1 MKEGFVMIRK
11 LMVRLLLVVLCLS
24 VSVASAAPLADVAKV
39 QSVVDGYF
47 SDYVA
52 DLETLVN
59 IDSKTGDTEGSAKIA
74 DFLKEKLEAL
84 GGAVEY
90 RENDKG
96 TYVVSRFKG
105 NGKLRILLLAHT
117 DTIFDKGEAA
127 KRPFRFDEQTKF
139 AYGPGAGDDKAIVA
153 QTIYLMKTLNEIGF
167 RDYGEIILYYSAEE
181 ETGSA
186 FNTNL
191 IAELSRQADVCFV
204 MDTAKPDWGV
214 VTQRKG
220 MAKYDLKVTGLAGH
234 AGTPYRGVN
243 AVTELVHQ
251 LGEIYKLASPQPED
265 PKNLTAAALKAR
277 GIVDHGQFIP
287 ANTINVGVIG
297 TTNKVL
303 NKVPDNAFA
312 KLEVRFYKM
321 AEGER
326 LDRELKALAA
336 KTAVAGAKVTIE
348 GGIEVGPMEKTAQVE
363 KTIGLYRELVKRN
376 YNVDIV
382 EWSAG
387 GLTDGNHSSLFVPT
401 MDSVG
406 VTGNNVHTDR
416 EYAELGTFG
425 PRTAALIGLIQELAA
440 QGALK

>member
-1 MKEGFVMIRK
+1 MIRK
-11 LMVRLLLVVLCLS
+11 LMLPFLLLCLLS
-24 VSVASAAPLADVAKV
+24 GVSVAGAAPALEVSKV
-39 QSVVDGYF
+39 QGVVDGYF
-47 SDYVA
+47 QEYLA

-59 IDSKTGDTEGSAKIA
+59 TDSKTGDSDGSARIA
-74 DFLKEKLEAL
+74 EFLKEKLSAL
-84 GGAVEY
+84 GGTVEY

-96 TYVVSRFKG
+96 TYVISRFKG
-105 NGKLRILLLAHT
+105 NGKLRILMLAHT
-117 DTIFDKGEAA
+117 DTVFDKGEAA

-153 QTIYLMKTLNEIGF
+153 QTITMMKTLNDLGF

-204 MDTAKPDWGV
+204 LDTAKPDWGV

-251 LGEIYKLASPQPED
+251 LNEIYKLASPQPED

-287 ANTINVGVIG
+287 ANTINVGMIG

-326 LDRELKALAA
+326 LDREIKALAE
-336 KTAVAGAKVTIE
+336 KPAVAGAKVTVE
-348 GGIEVGPMEKTAQVE
+348 GGTEVGPMEKTAQVE
-363 KTIGLYRELVKRN
+363 KIIGMYRDLVKRN
-376 YNVDIV
+376 YSADII

-387 GLTDGNHSSLFVPT
+387 GLTDGNYSSLYVPT

-406 VTGNNVHTDR
+406 VTGHNVHTDR
-416 EYAELGTFG
+416 EYADLATLG
-425 PRTAALIGLIQELAA
+425 PRTAALIGLIQELTA
-440 QGALK
+440 QWPLK

>member
-1 MKEGFVMIRK
+1 MIRK
-11 LMVRLLLVVLCLS
+11 LMLQILLICLLS
-24 VSVASAAPLADVAKV
+24 GASVAGAAPAMEVSKV
-39 QSVVDGYF
+39 QGVVDGYF
-47 SDYVA
+47 QEYLA

-59 IDSKTGDTEGSAKIA
+59 IDSKTGDTDGSARIA

-84 GGAVEY
+84 GGTVEF

-96 TYVVSRFKG
+96 TYVIGRFKG
-105 NGKLRILLLAHT
+105 NGKLRILMLAHT
-117 DTIFDKGEAA
+117 DTVFEKGEAA
-127 KRPFRFDEQTKF
+127 KRPFRFDAQTKF

-153 QTIYLMKTLNEIGF
+153 QTITMMKALNELDF

-265 PKNLTAAALKAR
+265 PRNLTAAAIKAR
-277 GIVDHGQFIP
+277 GIIDHGQFIP
-287 ANTINVGVIG
+287 ENTINVGMIG

-326 LDRELKALAA
+326 LDREIKALAE
-336 KTAVAGAKVTIE
+336 KTAVVGAKVEIT
-348 GGIEVGPMEKTAQVE
+348 GGIEVGPMEKTAQVQ
-363 KTIGLYRELVKRN
+363 KIINLYRDLVKRN
-376 YNVDIV
+376 YNADIV

-387 GLTDGNHSSLFVPT
+387 GLTDGNYSSLFVPT

-416 EYAELGTFG
+416 EYAELGTLG
-425 PRTAALIGLIQELAA
+425 PRTASLIGLIQELAV

>member
-1 MKEGFVMIRK
+1 MIRK
-11 LMVRLLLVVLCLS
+11 LMLPFLLLCLLS
-24 VSVASAAPLADVAKV
+24 GVSVAGAAPALEVSKV
-39 QSVVDGYF
+39 QGVVDGYF
-47 SDYVA
+47 QEYLA

-59 IDSKTGDTEGSAKIA
+59 TDSKTGDSDGSARIA
-74 DFLKEKLEAL
+74 EFLKEKLSAL
-84 GGAVEY
+84 GGTVEY

-96 TYVVSRFKG
+96 TYVISRFKG
-105 NGKLRILLLAHT
+105 NGKLRILMLAHT
-117 DTIFDKGEAA
+117 DTVFDKGEAA

-153 QTIYLMKTLNEIGF
+153 QTITMMKTLNDLGF

-204 MDTAKPDWGV
+204 LDTAKPDWGV

-251 LGEIYKLASPQPED
+251 LNEIYKLASPQPED

-287 ANTINVGVIG
+287 ANTINVGMIG

-326 LDRELKALAA
+326 LDREIKALAE
-336 KTAVAGAKVTIE
+336 KPAVAGAKVTVE
-348 GGIEVGPMEKTAQVE
+348 GGTEVGPMEKTAQVE
-363 KTIGLYRELVKRN
+363 KIIGLYRDLVKRN
-376 YNVDIV
+376 YSADII

-387 GLTDGNHSSLFVPT
+387 GLTDGNYSSLYVPT

-406 VTGNNVHTDR
+406 VTGHDVHTDR
-416 EYAELGTFG
+416 EYADLATLG
-425 PRTAALIGLIQELAA
+425 PRTAALIGLIQELTA
-440 QGALK
+440 QWPLK

>member
-1 MKEGFVMIRK
+1 MIRK
-11 LMVRLLLVVLCLS
+11 LMLPFLLLCLLS
-24 VSVASAAPLADVAKV
+24 GVSVAGAAPALEVSKV
-39 QSVVDGYF
+39 QGVVDGYF
-47 SDYVA
+47 QEYLA

-59 IDSKTGDTEGSAKIA
+59 TDSKTGDSDGSARIA
-74 DFLKEKLEAL
+74 EFLKEKLSAL
-84 GGAVEY
+84 GGTVEY

-96 TYVVSRFKG
+96 TYVISRFKG
-105 NGKLRILLLAHT
+105 NGKLRILMLAHT
-117 DTIFDKGEAA
+117 DTVFDKGEAA

-153 QTIYLMKTLNEIGF
+153 QTITMMKTLNDLGF

-204 MDTAKPDWGV
+204 LDTAKPDWGV

-251 LGEIYKLASPQPED
+251 LNEIYKLASPQPED

-287 ANTINVGVIG
+287 ANTINVGMIG

-326 LDRELKALAA
+326 LDREIKALAE
-336 KTAVAGAKVTIE
+336 KPAVAGAKVTVE
-348 GGIEVGPMEKTAQVE
+348 GGTEVGPMEKTAQVE
-363 KTIGLYRELVKRN
+363 KIIGLYRDLVKRN
-376 YNVDIV
+376 YSADII

-387 GLTDGNHSSLFVPT
+387 GLTDGNYSSLYVPT

-406 VTGNNVHTDR
+406 VTGHNVHTDR
-416 EYAELGTFG
+416 EYADLATLG
-425 PRTAALIGLIQELAA
+425 PRTAALIGLIQELTA
-440 QGALK
+440 QWPLK

>member
-1 MKEGFVMIRK
+1 MIRK
-11 LMVRLLLVVLCLS
+11 LMLPFLLLCLLS
-24 VSVASAAPLADVAKV
+24 GVSVAGAAPALEVSKV
-39 QSVVDGYF
+39 QGVVDGYF
-47 SDYVA
+47 QEYLA

-59 IDSKTGDTEGSAKIA
+59 TDSKTGDSDGSARIA
-74 DFLKEKLEAL
+74 EFLKEKLSAL
-84 GGAVEY
+84 GGTVEY

-96 TYVVSRFKG
+96 TYVISRFKG
-105 NGKLRILLLAHT
+105 NGKLRILMLAHT
-117 DTIFDKGEAA
+117 DTVFDKGEAA

-153 QTIYLMKTLNEIGF
+153 QTITMMKTLNDLGF

-204 MDTAKPDWGV
+204 LDTAKPDWGV

-243 AVTELVHQ
+243 AVAELVHQ
-251 LGEIYKLASPQPED
+251 LNEIYKLASPQPED

-287 ANTINVGVIG
+287 ANTINVGMIG

-326 LDRELKALAA
+326 LDREIKALAE
-336 KTAVAGAKVTIE
+336 KPAVAGAKVTVE
-348 GGIEVGPMEKTAQVE
+348 GGTEVGPMEKTAQVE
-363 KTIGLYRELVKRN
+363 KIIGMYRDLVKRN
-376 YNVDIV
+376 YSADII

-387 GLTDGNHSSLFVPT
+387 GLTDGNYSSLYVPT

-406 VTGNNVHTDR
+406 VTGHNVHTDR
-416 EYAELGTFG
+416 EYADLATLG
-425 PRTAALIGLIQELAA
+425 PRTAALIGLLQELTA
-440 QGALK
+440 QWPLK

>member
-1 MKEGFVMIRK
+1 MIRK
-11 LMVRLLLVVLCLS
+11 LMLQILLICLLS
-24 VSVASAAPLADVAKV
+24 GASVAGAAPAMEVSKV
-39 QSVVDGYF
+39 QGVVDGYF
-47 SDYVA
+47 QEYLA

-59 IDSKTGDTEGSAKIA
+59 TDSKTGDSDGSARIA
-74 DFLKEKLEAL
+74 EFLKEKLSAL
-84 GGAVEY
+84 GGTVEY

-96 TYVVSRFKG
+96 TYVISRFKG
-105 NGKLRILLLAHT
+105 NGKLRILMLAHT
-117 DTIFDKGEAA
+117 DTVFDKGEAA

-153 QTIYLMKTLNEIGF
+153 QTITMMKTLNDLGF

-204 MDTAKPDWGV
+204 LDTAKPDWGV

-251 LGEIYKLASPQPED
+251 LNEIYKLASPQPED

-287 ANTINVGVIG
+287 ANTINVGMIG

-326 LDRELKALAA
+326 LDREIKALAE
-336 KTAVAGAKVTIE
+336 KPAVAGAKVTVE
-348 GGIEVGPMEKTAQVE
+348 GGTEVGPMEKTAQVE
-363 KTIGLYRELVKRN
+363 KIIGLYRDLVKRN
-376 YNVDIV
+376 YSADII

-387 GLTDGNHSSLFVPT
+387 GLTDGNYSSLYVPT

-406 VTGNNVHTDR
+406 VTGHNVHTDR
-416 EYAELGTFG
+416 EYADLATLG
-425 PRTAALIGLIQELAA
+425 PRTAALIGLLQELTA
-440 QGALK
+440 QWPLK

>member
-1 MKEGFVMIRK
+1 MIRK
-11 LMVRLLLVVLCLS
+11 LMLPFLLLCLLS
-24 VSVASAAPLADVAKV
+24 GVSVAGAAPALEVSKV
-39 QSVVDGYF
+39 QGVVDGYF
-47 SDYVA
+47 QEYLA

-59 IDSKTGDTEGSAKIA
+59 TDSKTGDSDGSARIA
-74 DFLKEKLEAL
+74 EFLKEKLSAL
-84 GGAVEY
+84 GGTVEY

-96 TYVVSRFKG
+96 TYVISRFKG
-105 NGKLRILLLAHT
+105 NGKLRILMLAHT
-117 DTIFDKGEAA
+117 DTVFDKGEAA

-153 QTIYLMKTLNEIGF
+153 QTITMMKTLNDLGF

-204 MDTAKPDWGV
+204 LDTAKPDWGV

-251 LGEIYKLASPQPED
+251 LNEIYKLASPQPED

-287 ANTINVGVIG
+287 ANTINVGMIG

-326 LDRELKALAA
+326 LDREIKALAE
-336 KTAVAGAKVTIE
+336 KPAVAGAKVTVE
-348 GGIEVGPMEKTAQVE
+348 GGTEVGPMEKTAQVE
-363 KTIGLYRELVKRN
+363 KIIGLYRDLVKRN
-376 YNVDIV
+376 YSADII

-387 GLTDGNHSSLFVPT
+387 GLTDGNYSSLYVPT

-406 VTGNNVHTDR
+406 VTGHNVHTDR
-416 EYAELGTFG
+416 EYADLATLG
-425 PRTAALIGLIQELAA
+425 PRTAALIGLLQELTA
-440 QGALK
+440 QWPLK

>member
-1 MKEGFVMIRK
+1 MIRK
-11 LMVRLLLVVLCLS
+11 LMLPFLLLCLLS
-24 VSVASAAPLADVAKV
+24 GVSVAGAAPALEVSKV
-39 QSVVDGYF
+39 QGVVDGYF
-47 SDYVA
+47 QEYLA

-59 IDSKTGDTEGSAKIA
+59 TDSKTGDSDGSARIA
-74 DFLKEKLEAL
+74 EFLKEKLSAL
-84 GGAVEY
+84 GGTVEY

-96 TYVVSRFKG
+96 TYVISRFKG
-105 NGKLRILLLAHT
+105 NGKLRILMLAHT
-117 DTIFDKGEAA
+117 DTVFDKGEAA

-153 QTIYLMKTLNEIGF
+153 QTITMMKTLNDLGF

-204 MDTAKPDWGV
+204 LDTAKPDWGV

-243 AVTELVHQ
+243 AVAELVHQ
-251 LGEIYKLASPQPED
+251 LNEIYKLASPQPED

-287 ANTINVGVIG
+287 ANTINVGMIG

-326 LDRELKALAA
+326 LDREIKALAE
-336 KTAVAGAKVTIE
+336 KPAVAGAKVTVE
-348 GGIEVGPMEKTAQVE
+348 GGTEVGPMEKTAQVE
-363 KTIGLYRELVKRN
+363 KIIGLYRDLVKRN
-376 YNVDIV
+376 YSADII

-387 GLTDGNHSSLFVPT
+387 GLTDGNYSSLYVPT

-406 VTGNNVHTDR
+406 VTGHNVHTDR
-416 EYAELGTFG
+416 EYADLATLG
-425 PRTAALIGLIQELAA
+425 PRTAALIGLIQELTA
-440 QGALK
+440 QWPLK

>member
-1 MKEGFVMIRK
+1 MIRR
-11 LMVRLLLVVLCLS
+11 LMSQLLLVVLIVS
-24 VSVASAAPLADVAKV
+24 FSVASAAPAPDVVKV

-47 SDYVA
+47 PDFVT

-59 IDSKTGDTEGSAKIA
+59 IDSKTGDAEGSARIA
-74 DFLKEKLEAL
+74 EFLKEKLEAL
-84 GGAVEY
+84 GGSVEY
-90 RENDKG
+90 RENGKG
-96 TYVVSRFKG
+96 TYVISRFKG
-105 NGKLRILLLAHT
+105 NGKLRILMLAHT
-117 DTIFDKGEAA
+117 DTVFEKGEAA
-127 KRPFRFDEQTKF
+127 KRPFRLDEQTKF
-139 AYGPGAGDDKAIVA
+139 AYGPGVGDDKAIVA
-153 QTIYLMKTLNEIGF
+153 QTLAMMKTLNEIGF
-167 RDYGEIILYYSAEE
+167 RDYGEIVLYYSAEE

-186 FNTNL
+186 FSNNL

-251 LGEIYKLASPQPED
+251 LSEIYKLASPQPED
-265 PKNLTAAALKAR
+265 PKNLAAEALKAR
-277 GIVDHGQFIP
+277 NIVDHGQFIP
-287 ANTINVGVIG
+287 ANTINVGMIG

-326 LDRELKALAA
+326 LDREIKALAA
-336 KTAVAGAKVTIE
+336 KPVVTGAKVTIE
-348 GGIEVGPMEKTAQVE
+348 GGIGVGPMEKTAQVE
-363 KTIGLYRELVKRN
+363 KIIGLYREIVKRN
-376 YNVDIV
+376 YNADIV

-387 GLTDGNHSSLFVPT
+387 GLTDGNRSSLYVPT
-401 MDSVG
+401 VDSVG
-406 VTGNNVHTDR
+406 VTGHNVHTDR
-416 EYAELGTFG
+416 EYADLGTFG
-425 PRTAALIGLIQELAA
+425 PRTAALIALIQELAA
-440 QGALK
+440 QGSTK

>member
-1 MKEGFVMIRK
+1 MIRK
-11 LMVRLLLVVLCLS
+11 LMLPFLLLCLLS
-24 VSVASAAPLADVAKV
+24 GVSVAGAAPALEVSKV
-39 QSVVDGYF
+39 QGVVDGYF
-47 SDYVA
+47 QEYLA

-59 IDSKTGDTEGSAKIA
+59 TDSKTGDSDGSARIA
-74 DFLKEKLEAL
+74 EFLKEKLSAL
-84 GGAVEY
+84 GGTVEY

-96 TYVVSRFKG
+96 TYVISRFKG
-105 NGKLRILLLAHT
+105 NGKLRILMLAHT
-117 DTIFDKGEAA
+117 DTVFDKGEAA

-153 QTIYLMKTLNEIGF
+153 QTITMMKTLNDLGF

-204 MDTAKPDWGV
+204 LDTAKPDWGV

-243 AVTELVHQ
+243 AVAELVHQ
-251 LGEIYKLASPQPED
+251 LNEIYKLASPQPED

-287 ANTINVGVIG
+287 ANTINVGMIG

-326 LDRELKALAA
+326 LDREIKALAE
-336 KTAVAGAKVTIE
+336 KPAVAGAKVTVE
-348 GGIEVGPMEKTAQVE
+348 GGTEVGPMEKTAQVE
-363 KTIGLYRELVKRN
+363 KIIGLYRDLVKRN
-376 YNVDIV
+376 YSADII

-387 GLTDGNHSSLFVPT
+387 GLTDGNYSSLYVPT

-406 VTGNNVHTDR
+406 VTGHNVHTDR
-416 EYAELGTFG
+416 EYADLATLG
-425 PRTAALIGLIQELAA
+425 PRTAALIGLLQELTA
-440 QGALK
+440 QWPLK

>member
-1 MKEGFVMIRK
+1 MIRK
-11 LMVRLLLVVLCLS
+11 LMLPFLLLCLLS
-24 VSVASAAPLADVAKV
+24 GVSVAGAAPALEVSKV
-39 QSVVDGYF
+39 QGVVDGYF
-47 SDYVA
+47 QEYLA

-59 IDSKTGDTEGSAKIA
+59 TDSKTGDSDGSARIA
-74 DFLKEKLEAL
+74 EFLKEKLSAL
-84 GGAVEY
+84 GGTVEY

-96 TYVVSRFKG
+96 TYVISRFKG
-105 NGKLRILLLAHT
+105 NGKLRILMLAHT
-117 DTIFDKGEAA
+117 DTVFDKGEAA

-153 QTIYLMKTLNEIGF
+153 QTITMMKTLNDLGF

-204 MDTAKPDWGV
+204 LDTAKPDWGV

-251 LGEIYKLASPQPED
+251 LNEIYKLASPQPED

-287 ANTINVGVIG
+287 ANTINVGMIG

-326 LDRELKALAA
+326 LDREIKALAE
-336 KTAVAGAKVTIE
+336 KPAVAGATVTIE
-348 GGIEVGPMEKTAQVE
+348 GGTEVGPMEKTAQVE
-363 KTIGLYRELVKRN
+363 KIIGLYRDLVKRN
-376 YNVDIV
+376 YSADII

-387 GLTDGNHSSLFVPT
+387 GLTDGNYSSLYVPT

-406 VTGNNVHTDR
+406 VTGHNVHTDR
-416 EYAELGTFG
+416 EYADLATLG
-425 PRTAALIGLIQELAA
+425 PRTAALIGLIQELTA
-440 QGALK
+440 QWPLK

>member
-1 MKEGFVMIRK
+1 MIRK
-11 LMVRLLLVVLCLS
+11 LMLPFLLLCLLS
-24 VSVASAAPLADVAKV
+24 GVSVAGAAPALEVSKV
-39 QSVVDGYF
+39 QGVVDGYF
-47 SDYVA
+47 QEYLA

-59 IDSKTGDTEGSAKIA
+59 TDSKTGDSDGSARIA
-74 DFLKEKLEAL
+74 EFLKEKLSAL
-84 GGAVEY
+84 GGTVEY

-96 TYVVSRFKG
+96 TYVISRFKG
-105 NGKLRILLLAHT
+105 NGKLRILMLAHT
-117 DTIFDKGEAA
+117 DTVFDKGEAA

-153 QTIYLMKTLNEIGF
+153 QTITMMKTLNDLGF

-204 MDTAKPDWGV
+204 LDTAKPDWGV

-251 LGEIYKLASPQPED
+251 LNEIYKLASPQPED

-287 ANTINVGVIG
+287 ANTINVGMIG

-326 LDRELKALAA
+326 LDREIKALAE
-336 KTAVAGAKVTIE
+336 KPAVAGAKVTVE
-348 GGIEVGPMEKTAQVE
+348 GGTEVGPMEKTAQVE
-363 KTIGLYRELVKRN
+363 KIIGMYRDLVKRN
-376 YNVDIV
+376 YSADII

-387 GLTDGNHSSLFVPT
+387 GLTDGNYSSLYVPT

-406 VTGNNVHTDR
+406 VTGHNVHTDR
-416 EYAELGTFG
+416 EYADLATLG
-425 PRTAALIGLIQELAA
+425 PRTAALIGLLQELTA
-440 QGALK
+440 QWPLK

>member
-1 MKEGFVMIRK
+1 MIRK
-11 LMVRLLLVVLCLS
+11 SMIGLLLAALLVS
-24 VSVASAAPLADVAKV
+24 FSVAAAAPDPDVSKV
-39 QSVVDGYF
+39 QSVIDGYF
-47 SDYVA
+47 PDFVA

-59 IDSKTGDTEGSAKIA
+59 IDSKTGDTEGSARIA
-74 DFLKEKLEAL
+74 EFLKEKLEAL
-84 GGAVEY
+84 GGTVEY
-90 RENDKG
+90 RENAKG
-96 TYVVSRFKG
+96 TYVIGRFKG
-105 NGKLRILLLAHT
+105 NGKLRILMLAHT
-117 DTIFDKGEAA
+117 DTVFDKGEAA
-127 KRPFRFDEQTKF
+127 KRPFRFDEKTKF

-153 QTIYLMKTLNEIGF
+153 QTITLMKTLNETDF
-167 RDYGEIILYYSAEE
+167 RDYGEITLYYSAEE
-181 ETGSA
+181 ETGSE

-243 AVTELVHQ
+243 AVAELVHQ
-251 LGEIYKLASPQPED
+251 LSEIYKLASPQLED
-265 PKNLTAAALKAR
+265 PQNLTAAALKAR
-277 GIVDHGQFIP
+277 GIVDHGQYIP

-297 TTNKVL
+297 TTNTVL
-303 NKVPDNAFA
+303 NKIPDNAAA

-326 LDRELKALAA
+326 LDREIKALTA
-336 KTAVAGAKVTIE
+336 KTAVAGARVAIE

-363 KTIGLYRELVKRN
+363 KIIGLYRDLVKRN
-376 YNVDIV
+376 YTADIV

-387 GLTDGNHSSLFVPT
+387 GLTDGNYSSLYVPT

-406 VTGNNVHTDR
+406 VTGHNVHTDR
-416 EYAELGTFG
+416 EYADLGTFG

-440 QGALK
+440 RGPLK

>member
-1 MKEGFVMIRK
+1 MIRK
-11 LMVRLLLVVLCLS
+11 LMLPFLLLCLLS
-24 VSVASAAPLADVAKV
+24 GVSVAGAAPALEVSKV
-39 QSVVDGYF
+39 QGVVDGYF
-47 SDYVA
+47 QEYLA

-59 IDSKTGDTEGSAKIA
+59 TDSKTGDSDGSARIA
-74 DFLKEKLEAL
+74 EFLKEKLSAL
-84 GGAVEY
+84 GGTVEY

-96 TYVVSRFKG
+96 TYVISRFKG
-105 NGKLRILLLAHT
+105 NGKLRILMLAHT
-117 DTIFDKGEAA
+117 DTVFDKGEAA

-153 QTIYLMKTLNEIGF
+153 QTITMMKTLNDLGF

-191 IAELSRQADVCFV
+191 IAELSRLADVCLV
-204 MDTAKPDWGV
+204 LDTAKPDWGV

-243 AVTELVHQ
+243 AVAELVHQ
-251 LGEIYKLASPQPED
+251 LNEIYKLASPQPED

-287 ANTINVGVIG
+287 ANTINVGMIG

-326 LDRELKALAA
+326 LDREIKALAE
-336 KTAVAGAKVTIE
+336 KPAVAGAKVTVE
-348 GGIEVGPMEKTAQVE
+348 GGTEVGPMEKTAQVE
-363 KTIGLYRELVKRN
+363 KIIGLYRDLVKRN
-376 YNVDIV
+376 YSADII

-387 GLTDGNHSSLFVPT
+387 GLTDGNYSSLYVPT

-406 VTGNNVHTDR
+406 VTGHNVHTDR
-416 EYAELGTFG
+416 EYADLATLG
-425 PRTAALIGLIQELAA
+425 PRTAALIGLLQELTA
-440 QGALK
+440 QWPLK